1 MPVADLP
8 KPLQEAVLR
17 HDVSALALDR
27 LDDDR
32 RNLLGRGEL
41 VEENL
46 VEPAQVFDLAV
57 RGVKDTRQE
66 RAEPCVVLRL

>member
-57 RGVKDTRQE
+57 RSVKDTRQE
-66 RAEPCVVLRL
+66 RAERCVVLRL